1 MAQQIIEDF
10 AAALARFTAAYDAE
24 KHAADSAAATQDQ
37 VTQLQAELQTVQAD
51 LVDEHAKNTELEKA
65 LADAIS
71 QINAI
76 APAAE

>member
-10 AAALARFTAAYDAE
+10 AAALARFTAAYDTE
-24 KHAADSAAATQDQ
+24 KHAADIASATQDQ
-37 VTQLQAELQTVQAD
+37 VAHLQAELQTAQAAV
-51 LVDEHAKNTELEKA
+51 VDEQAKNAELEKA
-65 LADAIS
+65 LTDAIA